1 MIRWQQC
8 INTNPLVLTALMWLS
23 ERECLCKKHTLNIC
37 VVKEH
42 QVSDSLSD
50 GSGKKKMFFVLSWPL
65 FHKLEMIQRKIKFKK
80 FISAVAKSSDSL
92 SCSKGCSQFCQPNLF
107 VLMVGDR
114 LPGVGWANSSRDQT
128 RGWEGWDS
136 SFSHAL
142 CEEPQRGTLRKSSEA
157 YDLWDSGWEEEQTRI
172 LSTPR

>member
-1 MIRWQQC
+1 MVQ
-8 INTNPLVLTALMWLS
+8 
-23 ERECLCKKHTLNIC
+23 E
-37 VVKEH
+37 
-42 QVSDSLSD
+42 
-50 GSGKKKMFFVLSWPL
+50 KKMFFVLSWPL

-92 SCSKGCSQFCQPNLF
+92 SCSKGCSQFSQPNLF

-128 RGWEGWDS
+128 RGWEGWGS

-142 CEEPQRGTLRKSSEA
+142 CEEPQRGTQEEVRSLWSLGLRVRGGANQDTFHTSLAPSPLPSDPKGSEKA
-157 YDLWDSGWEEEQTRI
+157 ELGEKKRRGRREKREWLWISGIVTLLIQ
-172 LSTPR
+172 